1 MAVAKTQR
9 PVGPDLRAKSRPM
22 RRNGVTT
29 YETILSTAGEVLAEV
44 GFERLTTNLVCER
57 AGLTPP
63 ALYRYFPNKYALLSE
78 LARRLMAAQDEAVF
92 AWLDAGLDE
101 ASNVEEAAR
110 NNLQLRKRLLAVTR
124 DFPGGAWILRA
135 IRAIPALQEVRLA
148 RGGARPPDRKPPRS
162 VPGGEREAPAHGHA
176 AVRTHDLCGRRDDGG
191 RSRPRRGPGRRGA
204 GLDGDALLPGLGRP
218 TLSLGAAKGD
228 CHGRGRIS
236 KIDFAILK
244 IRDGGA
250 SCWPATPID

>member
-1 MAVAKTQR
+1 MGSAKTQR
-9 PVGPDLRAKSRPM
+9 RTAAAKRPGPDLRAKSRPS

-29 YETILSTAGEVLAEV
+29 YETILATAGEVLAEV

-101 ASNVEEAAR
+101 ASSVEEAVR
-110 NNLQLRKRLLAVTR
+110 NNLELRKRLLAVTR

-135 IRAIPALQEVRLA
+135 IRAIPALQEVRAASREAVLA
-148 RGGARPPDRKPPRS
+148 RLIESRRARFPEVSERRLRTAMRLSELMTYAAIEMMADDPDLEEDL
-162 VPGGEREAPAHGHA
+162 VAEELAWMATHYFQGLA
-176 AVRTHDLCGRRDDGG
+176 ARR
-191 RSRPRRGPGRRGA
+191 
-204 GLDGDALLPGLGRP
+204 
-218 TLSLGAAKGD
+218 
-228 CHGRGRIS
+228 
-236 KIDFAILK
+236 
-244 IRDGGA
+244 
-250 SCWPATPID
+250 